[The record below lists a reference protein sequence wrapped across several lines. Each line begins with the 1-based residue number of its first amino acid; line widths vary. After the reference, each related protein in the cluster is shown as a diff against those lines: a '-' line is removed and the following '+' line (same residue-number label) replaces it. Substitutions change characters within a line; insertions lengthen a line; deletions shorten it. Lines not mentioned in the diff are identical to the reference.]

1 MQWQKGRVS
10 KDSEKFRHMAA
21 RSLRAARATSDAAFR
36 QTCLGVAAIYKRLA
50 LEDETLKGERQ
61 RSRPRKMEQ
70 LLPQAPLRSDDIQ
83 IVCEPRDEAVSDAVT
98 ISEPD
103 AITNSG
109 PDAIASQ
116 GDEEMPR
123 T

>member
-1 MQWQKGRVS
+1 MS

-21 RSLRAARATSDAAFR
+21 RSLRAARATSDTAFQ
-36 QTCLGVAAIYKRLA
+36 QTSFGVAAIYKRLA
-50 LEDETLKGERQ
+50 LEDEILKGERR
-61 RSRPRKMEQ
+61 RSGPRKMEQ

-83 IVCEPRDEAVSDAVT
+83 IVCEPRDSEAVSDAVT

-109 PDAIASQ
+109 PDAIAKAGGLQ
-116 GDEEMPR
+116 
-123 T
+123 